1 MQLSATRR
9 RPRAFTAGMATILMV
24 EDDPTFAEA
33 LDRGLRAARFDVVA
47 VRDSFAALRL
57 LESDRPVDMLLTD
70 IKMPDGQPHGIAL
83 SLMAR
88 RQRPSLPVIFM
99 SGYPDLVKDAG
110 LDETVFAKP
119 FNLGVLVDAIRQRLQ
134 TSESL

>member
-1 MQLSATRR
+1 
-9 RPRAFTAGMATILMV
+9 MATILMV
-24 EDDPTFAEA
+24 EDDPAFADA

-47 VRDSFAALRL
+47 VNDSLAALRL

-70 IKMPDGQPHGIAL
+70 IKMPEGQPHGIAL

-99 SGYPDLVKDAG
+99 SGYPDLIKDAG
-110 LDETVFAKP
+110 LDEPVFAKP
-119 FNLGVLVDAIRQRLQ
+119 FNLTVLVDAIRQRLQ
-134 TSESL
+134 ASPPI

>member
-1 MQLSATRR
+1 
-9 RPRAFTAGMATILMV
+9 MATILMV
-24 EDDPTFAEA
+24 EDDPGFAEA

-47 VRDSFAALRL
+47 ASDSLAALRL
-57 LESDRPVDMLLTD
+57 LDSDQRVDMLLTD
-70 IKMPDGQPHGIAL
+70 IKMPEGQPHGIAL

-99 SGYPDLVKDAG
+99 SGYPDLIRDAG

-119 FNLGVLVDAIRQRLQ
+119 FNLAILVEAIRQRL
-134 TSESL
+134 EST

>member
-1 MQLSATRR
+1 
-9 RPRAFTAGMATILMV
+9 MATILMV